1 MSFSKHQK
9 AELMRRAWELRC
21 RGRKYIQIADELGI
35 STSYVGMLVTTAAEQ
50 AKAETRENVETHILG
65 AQDRLNGMMDAL
77 WDRVEAGDAKAIAV
91 ALSIE
96 ERRAKLLGLDAVQRS
111 AVDVTSDGKPV
122 SFNVVIPRVDRIS
135 QDDE

>member
-1 MSFSKHQK
+1 MGYSKQER
-9 AELMRRAWELRC
+9 ADFMRRAWELRL
-21 RGRKYIQIADELGI
+21 RGKKYVQIADELGI
-35 STSYVGMLVTTAAEQ
+35 STSYVGVLITAAYAQ
-50 AKAETRENVETHILG
+50 NKAVIQETVETHMAG
-65 AQDRLNGMMDAL
+65 AQDRLDSMMDAL

-122 SFNVVIPRVDRIS
+122 TFNVVIPRVDRIAS
-135 QDDE
+135 DDE

>member
-9 AELMRRAWELRC
+9 SELMRRAWDLRC

-35 STSYVGMLVTTAAEQ
+35 STSYVGLLVTTAAEQ

-111 AVDVTSDGKPV
+111 AVDVTSDG
-122 SFNVVIPRVDRIS
+122 
-135 QDDE
+135 

>member
-1 MSFSKHQK
+1 
-9 AELMRRAWELRC
+9 
-21 RGRKYIQIADELGI
+21 
-35 STSYVGMLVTTAAEQ
+35 
-50 AKAETRENVETHILG
+50 
-65 AQDRLNGMMDAL
+65 MMDAL